1 MVKLVA
7 CLLLSL
13 AGASALR
20 LPAARGARHAPV
32 RMDATED
39 RIKEMIES
47 NKCAPPHFSSR
58 PHPRQGRRDKAT
70 TPLWMRARARR
81 IMLFMKGNKM
91 FPQCGFSNTAV
102 MILKSIPAAAD
113 FETFDV
119 LADQDVRE
127 GIKQYSNW
135 PTIPQCYI
143 DGEFIGGCD
152 LLIEMYQSGELQEM
166 VEKAAAE

>member
-1 MVKLVA
+1 
-7 CLLLSL
+7 
-13 AGASALR
+13 
-20 LPAARGARHAPV
+20 
-32 RMDATED
+32 
-39 RIKEMIES
+39 
-47 NKCAPPHFSSR
+47 
-58 PHPRQGRRDKAT
+58 
-70 TPLWMRARARR
+70 
-81 IMLFMKGNKM
+81 MLFMKGNKL

-166 VEKAAAE
+166 IEKAAAE